1 MLANSSP
8 MSVGDF
14 CNDLKANKITIN
26 DDYQRNSGLWSSL
39 AKSYFIESI
48 LLEFP
53 IPKLF
58 VYAKI
63 DLKTKGTIKEIVDG
77 QQRSGAL
84 RDFFNNKLRL
94 SQKIDTERFRGK
106 RYSDLEDDDKS
117 KFLSYSLPIDQ
128 FSGVEESEVREA
140 FTRMNANN
148 VPLNEEEQRNARF
161 QGTFKWFVNSLCK
174 EKRERLLNIGLFSKR
189 DIIRMADFRLVA
201 DLAYLLEF
209 GIHTTKSA
217 QLDAIYKKYN
227 NTFEREAE
235 FREKLSSSIDEYLGM
250 EPYHEAIL
258 TKAYMAYSIISV
270 LLDRKYNLGLIEQAK
285 KLVPDVAARLDSS
298 PVSRDDLVVALGDP
312 EGSPQL
318 LEFTQTVTKT
328 NVDTTRAVRML
339 YFDSALKSSEV

>member
-1 MLANSSP
+1 MLANASP

-58 VYAKI
+58 VYARI

-94 SQKIDTERFRGK
+94 SQKIDTDRFRGK

-117 KFLSYSLPIDQ
+117 KFLGYSLPIDQ
-128 FSGVEESEVREA
+128 FSGVQEAEVREA

-161 QGTFKWFVNSLCK
+161 QGPFKWFVNSLCK
-174 EKRERLLNIGLFSKR
+174 EKRERFLKIGLFSKR
-189 DIIRMADFRLVA
+189 DLIRMGDFKLVA
-201 DLAYLLEF
+201 DLAYLVDN

-227 NTFEREAE
+227 TSFDREGEFQERLGWGIDTY
-235 FREKLSSSIDEYLGM
+235 LSMDAFHDPRLAK
-250 EPYHEAIL
+250 P
-258 TKAYMAYSIISV
+258 YMAYSIISA
-270 LLDRKYNLGLIEQAK
+270 LIDRKYQLAILEQARN
-285 KLVPDVAARLDSS
+285 LVPEIAAKVDAA
-298 PVSRDDLVVALGDP
+298 PVSLDDLIVALGSP
-312 EGSPQL
+312 EDSPQL
-318 LEFTQTVTKT
+318 ADFVQTTTKT
-328 NVDTTRAVRML
+328 NVDTSRAARML
-339 YFDSALKSSEV
+339 YFDSALQNLDA

>member
-1 MLANSSP
+1 MLANASP

-63 DLKTKGTIKEIVDG
+63 DLKTKGTVKEIVDG

-94 SQKIDTERFRGK
+94 SQKIDTEKFRGK
-106 RYSDLEDDDKS
+106 RYSDLEDEDKS

-174 EKRERLLNIGLFSKR
+174 EKRERFLKIGLFSKR
-189 DIIRMADFRLVA
+189 DIVRMADFKLVA

-227 NTFEREAE
+227 NAFEREAE
-235 FREKLSSSIDEYLGM
+235 FRERLGSSIDEYLDL
-250 EPYHEAIL
+250 EAYHEPIL
-258 TKAYMAYSIISV
+258 AKAYMAYSIVSV
-270 LLDRKYNLGLIEQAK
+270 LLDRRYNLGLLDQAK
-285 KLVPDVAARLDSS
+285 SLAPDVAARLEAS
-298 PVSRDDLVVALGDP
+298 PVSRDDLLVALGDP

-318 LEFTQTVTKT
+318 LDFTQTVTKT

-339 YFDSALKSSEV
+339 YFNSALTSNET

>member
-14 CNDLKANKITIN
+14 CNDLRANKITIN

-94 SQKIDTERFRGK
+94 SLKLDSEKFRGK
-106 RYSDLEDDDKS
+106 RYSDLDDEDKS
-117 KFLSYSLPIDQ
+117 KFLGYSLPIDQ

-161 QGTFKWFVNSLCK
+161 QGPFKWFVNSLCK
-174 EKRERLLNIGLFSKR
+174 EKRERFLKIGLFSKR
-189 DIIRMADFRLVA
+189 DLIRMADFKLVA
-201 DLAYLLEF
+201 DLAYLVEF
-209 GIHTTKSA
+209 GIHTTKRA
-217 QLDAIYKKYN
+217 QLDTIYKKYN
-227 NTFEREAE
+227 SAFEREPE
-235 FREKLSSSIDEYLGM
+235 FRNMLSSSIDAYFALDAYQ
-250 EPYHEAIL
+250 EPIL
-258 TKAYMAYSIISV
+258 AKAYMAYSIISV
-270 LLDRKYNLGLIEQAK
+270 LLDHTYNLGLLDQARNLAPALAA
-285 KLVPDVAARLDSS
+285 KLDAS
-298 PVSRDDLVVALGDP
+298 PVSRDDLVVALSDP

-318 LEFTQTVTKT
+318 HDFLQTSTKT
-328 NVDTTRAVRML
+328 NVDTTRAIRML
-339 YFDSALKSSEV
+339 YFDSALRSVDV

>member
-26 DDYQRNSGLWSSL
+26 EDYQRNSGLWSSL

-94 SQKIDTERFRGK
+94 SMKIDTEKFRGK
-106 RYSDLEDDDKS
+106 RYVDLEDDDKS

-128 FSGVEESEVREA
+128 FSGVDESEVREA

-174 EKRERLLNIGLFSKR
+174 EKREQLLKVGIFSKR
-189 DIIRMADFRLVA
+189 DLIRMADFKLVA
-201 DLAYLLEF
+201 DLAYLIEF
-209 GIHTTKSA
+209 GIHTTKRA
-217 QLDAIYKKYN
+217 QLDMIYKKYN
-227 NTFEREAE
+227 NSFDREAE
-235 FREKLSSSIDEYLGM
+235 FREMLSDGIDAYLALDD
-250 EPYHEAIL
+250 YHEPIL
-258 TKAYMAYSIISV
+258 TKAYIAYSIISV
-270 LLDRKYNLGLIEQAK
+270 LIDRKYGVGLLDKARA
-285 KLVPDVAARLDSS
+285 LAPDVAAKLDLS

-318 LEFTQTVTKT
+318 HDFVQTTTQT

-339 YFDSALKSSEV
+339 YFDSALKNSGT

>member
-1 MLANSSP
+1 MLANASP

-58 VYAKI
+58 VYARI

-84 RDFFNNKLRL
+84 REFFNNKLRL
-94 SQKIDTERFRGK
+94 SQKIDTDRFRGK

-117 KFLSYSLPIDQ
+117 KFLGYSLPIDQ
-128 FSGVEESEVREA
+128 FSGVQESEVREA

-161 QGTFKWFVNSLCK
+161 QGPFKWFVNSLCK
-174 EKRERLLNIGLFSKR
+174 EKRERFLQIGLFSKR
-189 DIIRMADFRLVA
+189 DLIRMGDFKLLA
-201 DLAYLLEF
+201 DLAYLF
-209 GIHTTKSA
+209 DNGIHTTKST

-227 NTFEREAE
+227 TSFDREEEFHERLGWGIDTY
-235 FREKLSSSIDEYLGM
+235 LSMDA
-250 EPYHEAIL
+250 YHDARL
-258 TKAYMAYSIISV
+258 TKPYMAYSIISA
-270 LLDRKYNLGLIEQAK
+270 LIDRKYQLAILDQARS
-285 KLVPDVAARLDSS
+285 LAPEVAAKVDAA
-298 PVSRDDLVVALGDP
+298 PVSLNDLIVALGSPDD
-312 EGSPQL
+312 SPQL
-318 LEFTQTVTKT
+318 ADFVQTTTKT
-328 NVDTTRAVRML
+328 NVDTSRAVRML
-339 YFDSALKSSEV
+339 YFDSALKNSDA

>member
-1 MLANSSP
+1 MLANPSP

-94 SQKIDTERFRGK
+94 SQKIDTERFRSK
-106 RYSDLEDDDKS
+106 RYVDLEDDDKS

-128 FSGVEESEVREA
+128 FSGVQESEVREA

-174 EKRERLLNIGLFSKR
+174 EKRERLLKIGLFSKR
-189 DIIRMADFRLVA
+189 DLIRMADFKLVA
-201 DLAYLLEF
+201 DLAYLIEN

-227 NTFEREAE
+227 NLFEREAE
-235 FREKLSSSIDEYLGM
+235 FREMLGSSIDSYLAM
-250 EPYHEAIL
+250 EAYHDPLL
-258 TKAYMAYSIISV
+258 TKAYMAYSIVSV
-270 LLDRKYNLGLIEQAK
+270 LLDHKYNLGLLDQARR
-285 KLVPDVAARLDSS
+285 LAPEVANNLDAAS
-298 PVSRDDLVVALGDP
+298 VSRDDLIVALGDP
-312 EGSPQL
+312 DGSPQL
-318 LEFTQTVTKT
+318 HDFVQTTTKT

-339 YFDSALKSSEV
+339 YFDSALRNPDA

>member
-26 DDYQRNSGLWSSL
+26 EDYQRNSGLWSSL

-94 SQKIDTERFRGK
+94 SLKIDTEGFRGK
-106 RYSDLEDDDKS
+106 RYSDLQDEDKS
-117 KFLSYSLPIDQ
+117 KFLGYSLPIDQ
-128 FSGVEESEVREA
+128 FAGVEESEVREA

-174 EKRERLLNIGLFSKR
+174 EKRERFLKIGMFSKR
-189 DIIRMADFRLVA
+189 DLIRMADFKLVA
-201 DLAYLLEF
+201 DLAYLIEN
-209 GIHTTKSA
+209 GIHTTKRA

-227 NTFEREAE
+227 NTFEREVE
-235 FREKLSSSIDEYLGM
+235 FREMLGSSIDAYLAL
-250 EPYHEAIL
+250 EAYHEPVLA
-258 TKAYMAYSIISV
+258 KAYMAYSIVSV
-270 LLDRKYNLGLIEQAK
+270 LLDRKYQLGLLDQAK
-285 KLVPDVAARLDSS
+285 QMFPELAEKLEAS
-298 PVSRDDLVVALGDP
+298 PISRDDLIVALGDP

-318 LEFTQTVTKT
+318 HDFVQTTTKT

-339 YFDSALKSSEV
+339 YFDSSLRNSDA

>member
-1 MLANSSP
+1 

-26 DDYQRNSGLWSSL
+26 DDYQRNSGLWSSQ

-94 SQKIDTERFRGK
+94 SIKIDTEKFRGK
-106 RYSDLEDDDKS
+106 RYSDLDDGDKS
-117 KFLSYSLPIDQ
+117 KFLGYSLPIDQ
-128 FSGVEESEVREA
+128 FSGVDEAEVREA
-140 FTRMNANN
+140 FRRMNANN

-174 EKRERLLNIGLFSKR
+174 EKREQLFNIGLFSKR
-189 DIIRMADFRLVA
+189 DLVRMADFKLIG
-201 DLAYLLEF
+201 DLAYLIDA
-209 GIHTTKSA
+209 GIHTTKKA

-227 NTFEREAE
+227 NNFERESE
-235 FREKLSSSIDEYLGM
+235 FRNMLSSTLDDYIGLIA
-250 EPYHEAIL
+250 YHDPL
-258 TKAYMAYSIISV
+258 FTKAYMVYSIVSV
-270 LLDRKYNLGLIEQAK
+270 LLERKYNLGLLNQARTISPVVAV
-285 KLVPDVAARLDSS
+285 KLDAS
-298 PVSRDDLVVALGDP
+298 PVSRDDLLVALGDP
-312 EGSPQL
+312 DGSPQL
-318 LEFTQTVTKT
+318 NDFVQTTTKT

-339 YFDSALKSSEV
+339 YFNSAMSAADS

>member
-26 DDYQRNSGLWSSL
+26 DEYQRNSGLWSSQ

-94 SQKIDTERFRGK
+94 SQKIDTEQFRGK
-106 RYSDLEDDDKS
+106 RYSDLEDGDKS
-117 KFLSYSLPIDQ
+117 KFLGYSLPIDQ
-128 FSGVEESEVREA
+128 FAGVEEADVREA
-140 FTRMNANN
+140 FRRMNANN

-174 EKRERLLNIGLFSKR
+174 EKREQFFDVGLFSKR
-189 DIIRMADFRLVA
+189 DLIRMADFKLVA
-201 DLAYLLEF
+201 DLAYLIEF
-209 GIHTTKSA
+209 GIHTTKRQ

-227 NTFEREAE
+227 NAFEREVE
-235 FREKLSSSIDEYLGM
+235 FRNILSTSLDAYLSLDA
-250 EPYHEAIL
+250 YHDPLL
-258 TKAYMAYSIISV
+258 TKTYMVYSIVSV
-270 LLDRKYNLGLIEQAK
+270 LMDRKFQLGLLEQARQLAPNIAA
-285 KLVPDVAARLDSS
+285 KLDEA
-298 PVSRDDLVVALGDP
+298 PVTRDDLVVALGDP
-312 EGSPQL
+312 DGSPQL
-318 LEFTQTVTKT
+318 QDFVQTTTKT
-328 NVDTTRAVRML
+328 NVDTSRAARML
-339 YFDSALKSSEV
+339 YFNSALADA

>member
-26 DDYQRNSGLWSSL
+26 DDYQRNSGLWSSQ

-77 QQRSGAL
+77 QQSSGAL

-94 SQKIDTERFRGK
+94 SQKLDTETFRGK
-106 RYSDLEDDDKS
+106 RYSDLEDGDKS
-117 KFLSYSLPIDQ
+117 KFLGYSLPIDQ
-128 FSGVEESEVREA
+128 FSGVEETEVREA
-140 FTRMNANN
+140 FRRMNANN

-161 QGTFKWFVNSLCK
+161 QGAFKWFVNSLCK
-174 EKRERLLNIGLFSKR
+174 EKREQFFKIGLFSKR
-189 DIIRMADFRLVA
+189 DLIRMADFKLVA
-201 DLAYLLEF
+201 DMAYLVEF
-209 GIHTTKSA
+209 GIHTTKRA
-217 QLDAIYKKYN
+217 QLDTIYKKYN
-227 NTFEREAE
+227 SSFEREAE
-235 FREKLSSSIDEYLGM
+235 FREMLSSRFDEYLLM
-250 EPYHEAIL
+250 DSYQDPL
-258 TKAYMAYSIISV
+258 FTKTYMVYSIVSV
-270 LLDRKYNLGLIEQAK
+270 LLDRKYDLGLLEQAK
-285 KLVPDVAARLDSS
+285 KLAPETAAKLNGS
-298 PVSRDDLVVALGDP
+298 PVSRDDLIVALGDP
-312 EGSPQL
+312 DGSPQL
-318 LEFTQTVTKT
+318 SDFVQTTTKT

-339 YFDSALKSSEV
+339 YFASALESEDS